1 MKMAS
6 LLISG
11 VVCISGFALV
21 SNSMG
26 AEAPARLVAAEGKVE
41 AMPGADVDVGSDIIG
56 RIAEVYVNEGQTV
69 KKGALLATIENADA
83 KAKLAE
89 AQAELQVAAS
99 RLKEVKAGSRPEE
112 IKRARA
118 MLDAMEADEVLAGA
132 NLERNAALYKE
143 ELITQASLDEFTRAF
158 KAARSRTEAS
168 REDLRLAQKGARP
181 ETVKVHED
189 SVKRARAAV
198 EYYKTLLEKTFIRSP
213 IDGKVIHK
221 HLDAGE
227 TITPELFLV
236 TIAEVRLLRVNAE
249 VDETDVG
256 RINLNDPVE
265 ITTDAFPGARFKGR
279 IAEIAEYVG
288 SRKIQP
294 NNPAKNL
301 DVKVIQVKIA
311 LLEKTPFRLG
321 MTVDVKIMP
330 NHDLK

>member
-1 MKMAS
+1 MKMGFW
-6 LLISG
+6 LSG
-11 VVCISGFALV
+11 IIFILGLAHAH
-21 SNSMG
+21 NSIG
-26 AEAPARLVAAEGKVE
+26 ADIAGRLVAAEGKVE
-41 AMPGADVDVGSDIIG
+41 AMPGADVDVGSGIIG
-56 RIAEVYVNEGQTV
+56 RISRVYVNEGQTV
-69 KKGALLATIENADA
+69 KKGSLLAVLENADA

-89 AQAELQVAAS
+89 AQAELEVQVS

-118 MLDAMEADEVLAGA
+118 LLDALEADEVLAGA
-132 NLERNAALYKE
+132 NLKRNAALYKE

-168 REDLRLAQKGARP
+168 REDLSLALKGPRP

-189 SVKRARAAV
+189 SVKRAKASV

-236 TIAEVRLLRVNAE
+236 TIAEVGALRVNAE

-256 RINLNDPVE
+256 RINLLDPAE

-311 LLEKTPFRLG
+311 LLEKAPFKLG

-330 NHDLK
+330 NHGQK